1 MTIQRS
7 PGSFPDLSLKCGV
20 CFRPMKFAPNLR
32 ESNASRSK
40 EMPRTATRTRMR
52 SSVRPRPWRPSA
64 SGSSPRSKT
73 SSPRIRSARLERAL
87 VSPSQV
93 TRVPL
98 TSRNVIAIAPQLAT
112 DAMRGARRA
121 GPQPI
126 IEFRPASPARNIAN
140 GDRDG
145 LLLADENHELLA
157 TGDAS
162 VEEIPLQ
169 HHVVLGQDG
178 NDHGGIFG
186 ALALVDGGGI
196 GGNQRVELAE
206 AIGHRVSV
214 EARHELARVGID
226 VDDVADIAVVDLLVV
241 VILDLHDLVARSE
254 DRAETLDL
262 AFASWVQ
269 SRLQFDV
276 ERAG

>member
-7 PGSFPDLSLKCGV
+7 PGSFPDLSPKCGV
-20 CFRPMKFAPNLR
+20 CMRLMKFAPNLR
-32 ESNASRSK
+32 DSNASRSIK
-40 EMPRTATRTRMR
+40 MPRTATRTRMR

-93 TRVPL
+93 ARAPL

-112 DAMRGARRA
+112 DGMRGARRA

-126 IEFRPASPARNIAN
+126 IEFRPASPARNISN
-140 GDRDG
+140 GDCNG

-157 TGDAS
+157 TGNAG

-169 HHVVLGQDG
+169 HRVVLGHDRD
-178 NDHGGIFG
+178 DHGGILR

-196 GGNQRVELAE
+196 GGDQRVLRLLLGG
-206 AIGHRVSV
+206 IGDDYAALRLFLSFDAADDDAVVQWSEFHGFRSRLTLRCRPPGEMPWRSARVSS
-214 EARHELARVGID
+214 AP
-226 VDDVADIAVVDLLVV
+226 
-241 VILDLHDLVARSE
+241 
-254 DRAETLDL
+254 
-262 AFASWVQ
+262 
-269 SRLQFDV
+269 
-276 ERAG
+276 

>member
-7 PGSFPDLSLKCGV
+7 PGSFPDLSPKCGA

-32 ESNASRSK
+32 DSNASRSK

-93 TRVPL
+93 ARAPL

-112 DAMRGARRA
+112 DGMRGARRA

-126 IEFRPASPARNIAN
+126 IEFRPASPARNISN
-140 GDRDG
+140 GDCNG

-157 TGDAS
+157 TGNAG

-169 HHVVLGQDG
+169 HRVVLGHDRD
-178 NDHGGIFG
+178 DHGGILR
-186 ALALVDGGGI
+186 ALALVDGGGV
-196 GGNQRVELAE
+196 GGDQRVEFAE
-206 AIGHRVSV
+206 AVGHRAPI
-214 EARHELARVGID
+214 EARLEFAHLGID
-226 VDDVADIAVVDLLVV
+226 VVDVADVAAVDFLVV
-241 VILDLHDLVARSE
+241 VILDLHDLVPRRKVQPKRS
-254 DRAETLDL
+254 TLR
-262 AFASWVQ
+262 SP
-269 SRLQFDV
+269 
-276 ERAG
+276 AGFNAACSSMLSE

>member
-7 PGSFPDLSLKCGV
+7 PGSFPDLSPKCGV

-32 ESNASRSK
+32 DSNASRSK

-87 VSPSQV
+87 VSRSQV
-93 TRVPL
+93 VRAPL
-98 TSRNVIAIAPQLAT
+98 TSRNVIVIAPQLAT

-126 IEFRPASPARNIAN
+126 IEFRPASPARNISN

-157 TGDAS
+157 TGDAGI
-162 VEEIPLQ
+162 EEIPLQ
-169 HHVVLGQDG
+169 HWVVLRHDRD
-178 NDHGGIFG
+178 DHGGILRT
-186 ALALVDGGGI
+186 LALVDGGGI
-196 GGNQRVELAE
+196 GGDQRVEFAE
-206 AIGHRVSV
+206 AVGHRAPI
-214 EARHELARVGID
+214 EARRELARLGID

-241 VILDLHDLVARSE
+241 VILDLHELVAWGKGPG
-254 DRAETLDL
+254 ETFDL
-262 AFASWVQ
+262 AISGGGLKPPAV
-269 SRLQFDV
+269 RC
-276 ERAG
+276 